1 MSLNKMI
8 VELEQAI
15 LNAAG
20 EAKISGVMSSDRNH
34 HAKMNGVVDLL
45 GEMIETLQE
54 VKAELG
60 IKTAVSTV
68 KESE

>member
-20 EAKISGVMSSDRNH
+20 EAKIISVTSSDRNH
-34 HAKMNGVVDLL
+34 AAKLNGVVDLL
-45 GEMIETLQE
+45 GEMLATLQE
-54 VKAELG
+54 VKAELD
-60 IKTAVSTV
+60 IKTNVQVV
-68 KESE
+68 KG